1 MNSVQAC
8 ELPQASLLRRYK
20 EGRAY
25 VDCYVTE
32 VSGDVAQAAFVEAFY
47 TTPLFKLE
55 RWMLKWLVH
64 RPSTD
69 IEAAQLA
76 HGRIDTFA
84 AWRVADRTADQL
96 LLGDFSGRTKSW
108 LMVAPVTPVAPV
120 SSAATGARTRLYFGS
135 AVVARVDA
143 RSGSQSMGF
152 AFHALLG
159 FHKLYSSLLLQA
171 ARTRVMAGQ
180 QVYM

>member
-8 ELPQASLLRRYK
+8 ELPQTSLLLRYDDGK
-20 EGRAY
+20 AFA
-25 VDCYVTE
+25 DCYVTE
-32 VSGDVAQAAFVEAFY
+32 VSGEVSQPAFVEAFY

-55 RWMLKWLVH
+55 RWMLRWLLS

-84 AWRVADRTADQL
+84 AWRVEDRGTDQL
-96 LLGDFSGRTKSW
+96 LLGDFTGRTKSW
-108 LMVAPVTPVAPV
+108 LMVAPV

-143 RSGSQSMGF
+143 GSGSQRMGF

-159 FHKLYSSLLLQA
+159 FHKLYSNLLLQA
-171 ARTRVMAGQ
+171 ARARIMAGQ
-180 QVYM
+180 QARAS

>member
-20 EGRAY
+20 QGRAY

-32 VSGDVAQAAFVEAFY
+32 VSSDVSQAAFVEAFY
-47 TTPLFKLE
+47 TTRLFKLE
-55 RWMLKWLVH
+55 RLTLKWLVH

-69 IEAAQLA
+69 IQAAQLA

-84 AWRVADRTADQL
+84 AWRVVDRTADQL

-108 LMVAPVTPVAPV
+108 LMVAAVTPV
-120 SSAATGARTRLYFGS
+120 SGAASGARTRLYFGS

-180 QVYM
+180 LVYG